1 MDISTLE
8 NSFILIEWLFQLF
21 TFDVKL
27 TKICFP
33 RMEEECKNCLNKN
46 SINKYLV
53 QSYYFLTEL

>member
-27 TKICFP
+27 TK
-33 RMEEECKNCLNKN
+33 MEEWKKNAKT
-46 SINKYLV
+46 V
-53 QSYYFLTEL
+53 WTRTQ